1 MKKTWPV
8 HVLGGQYES
17 PEPRTGVFDEF
28 NMIKMEFEVTIG
40 FYRMGVCLIFKGRFL
55 KMCFSS
61 YLGT

>member
-40 FYRMGVCLIFKGRFL
+40 LNRMGVCPIFKGRFP
-55 KMCFSS
+55 KCVFPH
-61 YLGT
+61 T